1 MSRLKD
7 MRGFT
12 LVELMITIAL
22 LAIVATIAV
31 PNFVQFIR
39 NNQVQAKAD
48 ELKTFL
54 QYARGQAVATRKKYE
69 ITTGTDWEVKEIQPN
84 ASRVVKRKL
93 EFNAAQAQP
102 ATNPSSLTLTFTAN
116 GMASPTAKITICRDT
131 DFANGYLLEIKPSGV
146 VKMYARGYQDD
157 TTKLTTC
164 AP

>member
-54 QYARGQAVATRKKYE
+54 QYARGQAVTTRKKYE

-116 GMASPTAKITICRDT
+116 GMASPTAKITICRDI

-157 TTKLTTC
+157 TTKLTSC